1 MNKLHEELIE
11 GYWEAAEY
19 GSVDDQWNAC
29 VKLEKFEREA
39 FSKGLLKEEEIVL
52 KYVLIKD

>member
-29 VKLEKFEREA
+29 VELEKFEREA